1 MSSHRVDAGVEPHAG
16 AGVLHRLLD
25 PIFGYFIWAAHLL
38 VVYISAAVACQLG
51 LGTAAPA
58 TQTTFTTMLA
68 LVTVG
73 AAAIVVLHA
82 VRRHRQNRE
91 ALDEGFLV
99 WVMIGNDAI
108 ASVGIVWQL
117 YSILLVPVCE

>member
-1 MSSHRVDAGVEPHAG
+1 MSSHRLDAAVEPHAG

-25 PIFGYFIWAAHLL
+25 PLFGYLVWAAHLL
-38 VVYISAAVACQLG
+38 VVYIAAAVACQLG
-51 LGTAAPA
+51 LGTAPA
-58 TQTTFTTMLA
+58 ATHTTFTAMLA

-82 VRRHRQNRE
+82 VRSYRQRRE

-99 WVMIGNDAI
+99 WVTIGNDAI
-108 ASVGIVWQL
+108 ATVGIVWQL